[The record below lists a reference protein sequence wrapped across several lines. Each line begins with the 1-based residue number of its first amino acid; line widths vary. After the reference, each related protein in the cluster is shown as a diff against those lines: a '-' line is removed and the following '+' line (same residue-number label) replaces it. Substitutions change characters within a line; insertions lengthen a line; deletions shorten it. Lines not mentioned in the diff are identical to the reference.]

1 MDEVT
6 GLAYR
11 SAGDFSGVG
20 RPHEIAELIAL
31 ITEGLHG
38 AGAPGELESVVVTGS
53 RLHEVLHPVPSRAP
67 MNTAVVVLALDR
79 ERSNLALAVR
89 EAADLAGSILI

>member
-6 GLAYR
+6 GLAYGA
-11 SAGDFSGVG
+11 AGDFSGLG
-20 RPHEIAELIAL
+20 DAHEIAELL
-31 ITEGLHG
+31 TLVTEGLHA

-53 RLHEVLHPVPSRAP
+53 RLHEVVHTVPGRAP
-67 MNTAVVVLALDR
+67 LNTAVVVLALDR

-89 EAADLAGSILI
+89 EAADLAGSILT